1 MFFFFAVNVTAQVT
15 ISGRVLCQ
23 TDREPLPHATVTV
36 NKPSDN
42 SLVTGVIT
50 NDDGRFS
57 ISITAAGEYDV
68 YVSFLGY
75 EQAKRTVSGN
85 ISDLGD
91 IFLVPDAVR
100 LEEVTIT
107 ARRQAVSAVL
117 DKKTFEAAD
126 FLATS
131 GGSTL
136 DMLKTLPGVTV
147 NRDGKV
153 ELRGSDRVA
162 VLIDGRQSALTGF
175 GNQKGLANI
184 PVSQIESIEIINN
197 PSAKYDA
204 AGMAGIINIKFKQE
218 KEKGLNGDVGFT
230 FGAGMLTKRKEDL
243 PTGMPS
249 FSNNLKYT
257 PTLNLNYRTDK
268 MNVFL
273 QAYLQKQHGLPNN
286 EFTTRFYDTG
296 MVRES

>member
-1 MFFFFAVNVTAQVT
+1 
-15 ISGRVLCQ
+15 
-23 TDREPLPHATVTV
+23 
-36 NKPSDN
+36 
-42 SLVTGVIT
+42 
-50 NDDGRFS
+50 
-57 ISITAAGEYDV
+57 V